1 MILAG
6 IDEAGYGP
14 ILGPLSV
21 ACCAM
26 RLPDAGEDPLAGP
39 PPCAWKLL
47 RRCLAKKRDRK
58 GRKLQVND
66 SKQVYSPAAGLLELE
81 RSVLAWNLAAG
92 GRAACLQTLL
102 EEVAP
107 SVLADLKGVEWYRRA
122 DDEQHPLVADGTGV
136 AISANALRQECRA
149 RGIELFPAR
158 ARLLLEGPF
167 NRMTAATRTKSS
179 VLFSLAAS
187 HIDHLLTAHAA
198 EGVQIIC
205 DRHGGRSHYASLLR
219 LMFEDW
225 DLEVVSET
233 ESRAEYV
240 LRRGGAWGRLVFA
253 EKADAGCLP
262 TAMASMVAKYL
273 RERLMERFNAFWRRH
288 EPELKPTAGYWN
300 DGLRFLDDIGP
311 LRKRLKIA
319 DERLIRQR

>member
-26 RLPDAGEDPLAGP
+26 RFPGGADSLAGP
-39 PPCAWKLL
+39 PPCAWKAL
-47 RRCLAKKRDRK
+47 RRCVSKKRDRK
-58 GRKLQVND
+58 GRKLQIND

-81 RSVLAWNLAAG
+81 RSVLAWNFAAG
-92 GRAACLQTLL
+92 NEAASLGALL
-102 EEVAP
+102 REVAP
-107 SVLADLKGVEWYRRA
+107 DVLEDVKGVDWYRPA
-122 DDEQHPLVADGTGV
+122 DDERHPLEAGATGV
-136 AISANALRQECRA
+136 AISANALRQECRQK
-149 RGIELFPAR
+149 GIELFPAR
-158 ARLLLEGPF
+158 ARLLLEEPF
-167 NRMTAATRTKSS
+167 NRMTAATRNKSS

-187 HIDHLLTAHAA
+187 HIDHLLREYAA

-219 LMFEDW
+219 LMFEEW
-225 DLEVVSET
+225 DLTVISET
-233 ESRAEYV
+233 ESRAEYT
-240 LRRGGAWGRLVFA
+240 LQRGAANARLVFA
-253 EKADAGCLP
+253 EKADATCLP

-273 RERLMERFNAFWRRH
+273 RERFMNRFNAFWRSH
-288 EPELKPTAGYWN
+288 APELKPTAGYWN

-311 LRKRLKIA
+311 LRKRLRIEDA
-319 DERLIRQR
+319 RLIRQR

>member
-21 ACCAM
+21 ACCAL
-26 RLPDAGEDPLAGP
+26 RLPEPEADTMTCP
-39 PPCAWKLL
+39 PADVWKLL
-47 RRCLAKKRDRK
+47 RRCVAKKRDRK

-92 GRAACLQTLL
+92 GAASCLHTLL
-102 EEVAP
+102 QEVAP
-107 SVLADLKGVEWYRRA
+107 AVLADVKRVDWYRPA
-122 DDEQHPLVADGTGV
+122 GDERHPLQADATAV
-136 AISANALRQECRA
+136 AIAANALRQECR
-149 RGIELFPAR
+149 RQGIELLPPR
-158 ARLLLEGPF
+158 AQLLLEGSF
-167 NRMTAATRTKSS
+167 NEMTAATRNKSS
-179 VLFSLAAS
+179 VLFSLAAN
-187 HIDHLLTAHAA
+187 HIGHLLDEHSA
-198 EGVQIIC
+198 EGVHIVC

-219 LMFEDW
+219 LMFEEW
-225 DLEVVSET
+225 DLTVVSET
-233 ESRAEYV
+233 ESRADYV
-240 LRRGGAWGRLVFA
+240 LRRPGRWARLSFA

-273 RERLMERFNAFWRRH
+273 RERLMERFNAFWRGH

-311 LRKRLKIA
+311 LRKRLKIPDA
-319 DERLIRQR
+319 RLIRQR

>member
-6 IDEAGYGP
+6 IGEAGYGP

-21 ACCAM
+21 ASCAM
-26 RLPDAGEDPLAGP
+26 RLPSGGDLLSDP

-47 RRCLAKKRDRK
+47 RRCVARKRDRK
-58 GRKLQVND
+58 GRKLQIND
-66 SKQVYSPAAGLLELE
+66 SKQVYSPAMGLMELE
-81 RSVLAWNLAAG
+81 RAVLAWNLAAG
-92 GRAACLQTLL
+92 GRAADLERLL

-107 SVLADLKGVEWYRRA
+107 SVLPDLRGVDWYRPA
-122 DDEQHPLVADGTGV
+122 DDERHPLVAEAASV

-149 RGIELFPAR
+149 KGIELLPAR

-167 NRMTAATRTKSS
+167 NRMTAATRNKSS

-187 HIDHLLTAHAA
+187 HIDHLLGAHAA
-198 EGVQIIC
+198 EGLVIIC
-205 DRHGGRSHYASLLR
+205 DRHGGRSHYAPLLR
-219 LMFEDW
+219 LMFAEW
-225 DLEVVSET
+225 DLTVLSET
-233 ESRAEYV
+233 EGRADYV
-240 LRRGGAWGRLVFA
+240 LRRGTARARLVFA
-253 EKADAGCLP
+253 EKAEAACLP

-300 DGLRFLDDIGP
+300 DGLRFLGDIGP
-311 LRKRLKIA
+311 IRRKLRIE
-319 DERLIRQR
+319 DSRLIRQR